1 MRGKYQKCIAV
12 VFLACVLSAVIS
24 MAAAQSTEQSISNSL
39 SRGSRFTVTIT
50 GLPNTPYYIWLTGT
64 FTMTGKP
71 YDQPPVIA
79 DNTMNVVKDPE
90 GGPYTIGLYQYNNGG
105 GRTIRDD
112 VAASTPDMPST
123 NYYAQVTTDETGV
136 AVVEFR
142 TSAYTAIRSY
152 SVKVENPR
160 SPDSTNL
167 QVEQKVFS
175 RTARPM
181 IITPTYTVETNTP
194 VPSPTPTLT
203 VPTETLPATTP
214 PTPPATVPTQ
224 KSPLDVGIVTVAAG
238 ISLVVLGRK

>member
-1 MRGKYQKCIAV
+1 MRKKYQKCIGV
-12 VFLACVLSAVIS
+12 LFLACFLSAVIP
-24 MAAAQSTEQSISNSL
+24 MAAAQSTEQSVSDSL
-39 SRGSRFTVTIT
+39 TRGSRFTVTIT

-64 FTMTGKP
+64 FTMTGEP

-79 DNTMNVVKDPE
+79 GNTMNVVKDPE
-90 GGPYTIGLYQYNNGG
+90 GGPYAIGSYQYNNGG

-112 VAASTPDMPST
+112 VAPSTPAMPGT

-136 AVVEFR
+136 AVVEFT

-181 IITPTYTVETNTP
+181 IITPTYTFETTTP
-194 VPSPTPTLT
+194 TPSPAPTLAP
-203 VPTETLPATTP
+203 PTETLPATTP
-214 PTPPATVPTQ
+214 LPPPTTLPTR
-224 KSPLDVGIVTVAAG
+224 KSPLDAGIVAAAAG
-238 ISLVVLGRK
+238 FSLVILGRK